1 MKRISKKDY
10 ISTEVLNLEKQLKE
24 LTKRDKERKVCEN
37 ILSKISDER
46 QKILLD
52 LLSNKFAT
60 KTYVGDNN

>member
-60 KTYVGDNN
+60 KTYVGDDN